1 MGGRHLVLLLL
12 ALAALAAGCAEDDGG
27 LAAAPDDAPAEAAEA
42 GEPGEDSGS
51 DAGQDDRQDA
61 GHDGAQ
67 DGDEA
72 TAEGDEGLLVVST
85 VAPMADVL
93 SRVLGDRGEVEA
105 LVPPGMDSHTYEP
118 RPGDVAPLSRA
129 DAFVD
134 NGLGLNPDA
143 VALAEA
149 NLPDGAP
156 LVLLGDEALDPD
168 ELSTQQ
174 IHDHG
179 HSHDDDHGHS
189 HDGGADHSHS
199 HDDDEGPVNPHVWAS
214 VPLVIELAEHA
225 GAVLAELDPDD
236 AEGYAERTAAYTAE
250 LEALDAAIG
259 EAVASLDEQRRT
271 LVVYHDA
278 WAYFG
283 QAYDVEVVA
292 AVQPSDFSEP
302 SAADVRDL
310 VEQIREEDVP
320 AVFGSEEFPSGVVE
334 VIAEETG
341 ARYVGDLAD
350 DQLPGEPGE
359 PVHSYVGMMATS
371 AGTIVEALGGDAGPL
386 DPFR

>member
-1 MGGRHLVLLLL
+1 MGARHLALLLL

-27 LAAAPDDAPAEAAEA
+27 LAAAPDDPSAEAAEA
-42 GEPGEDSGS
+42 AEPAEPSERDAEQDPGQE
-51 DAGQDDRQDA
+51 AGQDADDETVSE
-61 GHDGAQ
+61 HD
-67 DGDEA
+67 D
-72 TAEGDEGLLVVST
+72 GLLVVST

-93 SRVLGDRGEVEA
+93 SRVLGDRGEVQA

-134 NGLGLNPDA
+134 SGLGLNPDA

-168 ELSTQQ
+168 TLSTQQ

-179 HSHDDDHGHS
+179 HSHDD
-189 HDGGADHSHS
+189 GADHSHS
-199 HDDDEGPVNPHVWAS
+199 HDDETDHSHSHDDGADHSHDDETDHSHSHDDETDHSHDDDHGPVNPHVWAS

-225 GAVLAELDPDD
+225 GEVLAELDPAD

-259 EAVASLDEQRRT
+259 EAVDSLDEQRRT

-292 AVQPSDFSEP
+292 AVQPS
-302 SAADVRDL
+302 
-310 VEQIREEDVP
+310 
-320 AVFGSEEFPSGVVE
+320 
-334 VIAEETG
+334 
-341 ARYVGDLAD
+341 
-350 DQLPGEPGE
+350 
-359 PVHSYVGMMATS
+359 
-371 AGTIVEALGGDAGPL
+371 
-386 DPFR
+386 